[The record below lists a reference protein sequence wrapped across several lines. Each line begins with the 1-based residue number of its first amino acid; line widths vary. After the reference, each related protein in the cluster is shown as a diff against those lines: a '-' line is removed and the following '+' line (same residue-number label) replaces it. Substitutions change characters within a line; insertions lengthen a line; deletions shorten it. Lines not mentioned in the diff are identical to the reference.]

1 MPFDSIALSP
11 LKKLFFE
18 QALTLGEVAVRFL
31 PGMPGIEIPDF
42 LDPQSVQAFVYGLN
56 QPIPIPDLT
65 LTAEGIRGT
74 LSIGRRPYMTF
85 VPWTAVVAMGGV
97 DFGIVFPVA
106 EAQLAA
112 ELASK
117 EEAAETAPSV
127 PTGRPTLRLV

>member
-1 MPFDSIALSP
+1 MSFDSIALSP

-31 PGMPGIEIPDF
+31 PSMPGVEIPAF

-56 QPIPIPDLT
+56 QPIPIPDLI

-74 LSIGRRPYMTF
+74 LSIGRQPYMTF

-106 EAQLAA
+106 EAQLAT
-112 ELASK
+112 EPASK